1 MDGDARGGAALS
13 IRQVIGQP
21 VKFVGVG
28 EKYDAIEPFYPDRM
42 AQRILGMGDVLSLIE
57 KAEKDLDESD
67 AEELERKGVEYT
79 WFPQGMGF
87 VRKTLS
93 EKRCD
98 LIMGTVQADEF
109 TLNTNPYY
117 RTTYALLTKKGSG
130 LEDITSILDP
140 RLKGKRVGI
149 QAGAPAA
156 DYVAKAGLMPTA
168 KSYLFIVDTRY
179 ENPMQDM
186 ANDVR
191 SGEIDVGILWG
202 PHAGWYAKHGGEE
215 LHVSP
220 MLEAKQPGLP
230 NLEYRITMG
239 VRANETAWKH
249 EINNVIAKRQGDIDK
264 ILFWTTACRS
274 SMRTTSS
281 SPSPAILPRART
293 DAPRARQSSF
303 PFGFGRRR
311 RRTFSRACEHEMEA
325 GPCR

>member
-1 MDGDARGGAALS
+1 MRIRAVLAFALGSLVATSGGASAAEAHLADAVNRTVLRVCATPANLPYS
-13 IRQVIGQP
+13 NE
-21 VKFVGVG
+21 KG
-28 EKYDAIEPFYPDRM
+28 EGFENKI
-42 AQRILGMGDVLSLIE
+42 AQIF
-57 KAEKDLDESD
+57 
-67 AEELERKGVEYT
+67 AEELGRKGVEYT

-87 VRKTLS
+87 VRKTLA

-98 LIMGTVQADEF
+98 LIMGTVQADEL

-117 RTTYALLTKKGSG
+117 RTTYALVTKKGSG
-130 LEDITSILDP
+130 LEDVTSILDP

-156 DYVAKAGLMPTA
+156 DYVAKAGLMQAA

-220 MLEAKQPGLP
+220 VLEAKQPGLP

-239 VRANETAWKH
+239 VRANETTWKH

-264 ILFWTTACRS
+264 ILLDYGVPLVDEDGKLITK
-274 SMRTTSS
+274 
-281 SPSPAILPRART
+281 PRYPKST
-293 DAPRARQSSF
+293 N
-303 PFGFGRRR
+303 
-311 RRTFSRACEHEMEA
+311 
-325 GPCR
+325 

>member
-1 MDGDARGGAALS
+1 MRIRAVLAFAFGSLVAASGGASAAEGHLADAVNRTVLRVCATPANLPYS
-13 IRQVIGQP
+13 DE
-21 VKFVGVG
+21 KG
-28 EKYDAIEPFYPDRM
+28 EGFENKI
-42 AQRILGMGDVLSLIE
+42 AQII
-57 KAEKDLDESD
+57 

-79 WFPQGMGF
+79 RFPQGMGF

-264 ILFWTTACRS
+264 ILLDYGVPLVDEDNKLITQ
-274 SMRTTSS
+274 
-281 SPSPAILPRART
+281 PRYPT
-293 DAPRARQSSF
+293 KS
-303 PFGFGRRR
+303 
-311 RRTFSRACEHEMEA
+311 TN
-325 GPCR
+325 

>member
-1 MDGDARGGAALS
+1 MRKHAVFAFALVSLAAASGQAAAEGQLADAVNRKVLRVCATPANLPYS
-13 IRQVIGQP
+13 DE
-21 VKFVGVG
+21 KG
-28 EKYDAIEPFYPDRM
+28 EGFENKI
-42 AQRILGMGDVLSLIE
+42 AQIVSDELKRE
-57 KAEKDLDESD
+57 K
-67 AEELERKGVEYT
+67 VEYT

-117 RTTYALLTKKGSG
+117 RTTYALVTKKGSD
-130 LEDITSILDP
+130 LEGVTSILDP
-140 RLKGKRVGI
+140 KLKGKKVGI

-156 DYVAKAGLMPTA
+156 DYVAKAGLMPDA

-179 ENPMQDM
+179 QNPMQDM
-186 ANDVR
+186 VNDVR

-202 PHAGWYAKHGGEE
+202 PYAGWYSKQGGDE

-230 NLEYRITMG
+230 GLEYRITMG
-239 VRANETAWKH
+239 VRVNETAWKH

-264 ILFWTTACRS
+264 VLLDFGVPLVDEDNKLITE
-274 SMRTTSS
+274 
-281 SPSPAILPRART
+281 PRYPKGT
-293 DAPRARQSSF
+293 N
-303 PFGFGRRR
+303 
-311 RRTFSRACEHEMEA
+311 
-325 GPCR
+325 